1 MQLFSDRLAA
11 WLYGSQAKT
20 LQGLIEVMPG
30 KGFGLAFLLLMLSA
44 ATPLPT
50 GGVTHFF
57 EIITMLLACELI
69 VGRHTIWLPKS
80 WRHLSVAML
89 ARPKVASK
97 IIHLLKWFERLPR
110 WHVGWKWRKSRLLGV
125 AVLVFTATAFIA
137 PPFSGLDTLPAF
149 GVVLIALAMSL
160 DNLWLLLLGF
170 SAGSAG
176 VVLLALLGRAVLQLL

>member
-1 MQLFSDRLAA
+1 MQLFSDTLAS
-11 WLYGSQAKT
+11 WLRSNQPKT
-20 LQGLIEVMPG
+20 LQGLIAVMPG
-30 KGFGLAFLLLMLSA
+30 KGFGLAFFLLMLSA

-69 VGRHTIWLPKS
+69 AGRQTIWLPKA
-80 WRHLSVAML
+80 WRRLSVAVL

-97 IIHLLKWFERLPR
+97 IIHLLEWFERLPR
-110 WHVGWKWRKSRLLGV
+110 WHVELNWRKGRLLGV
-125 AVLVFTATAFIA
+125 VVLIFTITAFIA

-160 DNLWLLLLGF
+160 DNLWFLLFGL
-170 SAGSAG
+170 SAGLTG
-176 VVLLALLGRAVLQLL
+176 VVLLTLLGRVVLQLR